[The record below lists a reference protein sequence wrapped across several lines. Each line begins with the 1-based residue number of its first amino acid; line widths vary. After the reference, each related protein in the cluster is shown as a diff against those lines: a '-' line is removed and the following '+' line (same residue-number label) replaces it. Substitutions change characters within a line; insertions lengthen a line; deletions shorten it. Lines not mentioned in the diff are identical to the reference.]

1 VVGSRRK
8 IDRARFEPPS
18 AGTGASAAPP
28 PRPLRVAVLHNLKS
42 NAPSNGHR
50 PLDALEELDT
60 ETNVEAYCRALSS
73 CGYEVVPLDGNLD
86 LPRQLRRHR
95 IDICFNT
102 CEGYRGDSREAQV
115 PALLE
120 MLGMP
125 YTGGR
130 IQCLAITLDKAATKR
145 ILLAAGMSTPA
156 FQEFTH
162 ADLPLNPS
170 LRWPLFVKPAR
181 EGTGMGIDGRSLVE
195 NEGQLRARVAY
206 LLQAYE
212 ERVLVEEYVPGADV
226 TCGLTGNLKEFWQ
239 GHPTPSFRDRP
250 RTAGG
255 GLDWGGVHVFP
266 VSQIDHGHLSG
277 MDPFYSHALKALPLS
292 EFPYLCPA
300 PLAEELSAEI
310 MRLTVETFRLTGC
323 LDFARVDFRLDERQG
338 NQPQV
343 IEINALPGL
352 GPISD
357 LVLCA
362 QAEGWAY
369 AELLNTILKAS
380 LRRQGLTDRS
390 GASAEAKTSSGQD
403 PSASSRVTHGVGP
416 PGA

>member
-1 VVGSRRK
+1 MVGSRRK
-8 IDRARFEPPS
+8 DGRARSGPKAARTRVS
-18 AGTGASAAPP
+18 GAPLA
-28 PRPLRVAVLHNLKS
+28 RPLRVAVLHNLKS
-42 NAPSNGHR
+42 NAPSNGQR
-50 PLDALEELDT
+50 PQDALEELDT

-86 LPRQLRRHR
+86 LPRQLKRHR

-125 YTGGR
+125 YTGGK
-130 IQCLAITLDKAATKR
+130 IQCLATTLDKAATKR
-145 ILLAAGMSTPA
+145 ILLAAGISTPA

-162 ADLPLNPS
+162 AELPLNPS

-181 EGTGMGIDGRSLVE
+181 EGTGIGIDGRSLVE
-195 NEGQLRARVAY
+195 TEGQLRARVAY

-212 ERVLVEEYVPGADV
+212 QRVLVEEYVPGADV
-226 TCGLTGNLKEFWQ
+226 TCGLTGNLNEFWQ
-239 GHPTPSFRDRP
+239 GHPSPSFRDLP

-255 GLDWGGVHVFP
+255 GLDWGGLHVFP
-266 VSQIDHGHLSG
+266 VSQIDQGRLSG

-300 PLAEELSAEI
+300 PLTEERSAEI
-310 MRLTVETFRLTGC
+310 MRLTVETFRLTHC

-338 NQPQV
+338 KRPQV

-352 GPISD
+352 APISD

-362 QAEGWAY
+362 QAEGWSY
-369 AELLNTILKAS
+369 ADLLHSILKAS
-380 LRRQGLTDRS
+380 LRRQGLADRS
-390 GASAEAKTSSGQD
+390 RARAGTKMSSAQDASAS
-403 PSASSRVTHGVGP
+403 
-416 PGA
+416 